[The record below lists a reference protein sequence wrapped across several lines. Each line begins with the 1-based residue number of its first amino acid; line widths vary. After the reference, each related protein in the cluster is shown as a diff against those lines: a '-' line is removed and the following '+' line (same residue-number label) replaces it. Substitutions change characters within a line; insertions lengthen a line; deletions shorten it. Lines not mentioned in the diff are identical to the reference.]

1 MNKKS
6 LVNIVLKRNSQ
17 KPNPSTLKMLRYVAV
32 EVLFRLSMMFLKT
45 NETVLLETSRR
56 YGISD
61 EHSVKMERLLLLMIP
76 PPSEPSSHK
85 QEFKHLE
92 LWLGHDMFV
101 TSIMHSSKTAK
112 NKPQYSKV
120 IPKLQWT
127 EFTAEQFSMGRV
139 VPNLDSFLY
148 APTYREDETRTISS
162 PMKPKRQKTESPKKR
177 KGNTRTSKETTGKS
191 FGISCLLC
199 KFI

>member
-45 NETVLLETSRR
+45 NQTVLLETSRR
-56 YGISD
+56 YGICD
-61 EHSVKMERLLLLMIP
+61 EHPAKMERLLLCMIP
-76 PPSEPSSHK
+76 PPSEPSTHK
-85 QEFKHLE
+85 QEFKHFE

-101 TSIMHSSKTAK
+101 SSIMLSSKTAK

-127 EFTAEQFSMGRV
+127 EFQARQASMGRV
-139 VPNLDSFLY
+139 VPNPDSFLY

-177 KGNTRTSKETTGKS
+177 KVNTRTSKETTGKS